1 MRGVVYLRAFPGGP
15 SRNDMPSDYLDTK
28 RRSLEQAALTNV
40 IAANAINRD
49 AIIEFLDQFEMPNA
63 ITLLRREPE
72 ENAILFANLAFTRHF
87 LGARPQILL
96 HTVLNFVCT
105 RLAVMRFVR
114 RFIDTLFVKGRSVG
128 SISTYTGDRR
138 RFFTRVTSYRFRG
151 FDNDDY
157 ALSFIEPLRELTRRR
172 RRG

>member
-1 MRGVVYLRAFPGGP
+1 M
-15 SRNDMPSDYLDTK
+15 SSDYLDAK

-63 ITLLRREPE
+63 ITVLRREPE
-72 ENAILFANLAFTRHF
+72 DNAILFANLAFTRHF
-87 LGARPQILL
+87 LGARPQFVLA
-96 HTVLNFVCT
+96 TVLNFVCN
-105 RLAVMRFVR
+105 RLIVIGFVR
-114 RFIDTLFVKGRSVG
+114 RFIDTLFAKGRSAG
-128 SISTYTGDRR
+128 AISTYTGDRR

-157 ALSFIEPLRELTRRR
+157 ALSFIEPLREMTRRR

>member
-1 MRGVVYLRAFPGGP
+1 
-15 SRNDMPSDYLDTK
+15 MPSDYLDGK

-49 AIIEFLDQFEMPNA
+49 AIIDFLDQFEMPNA
-63 ITLLRREPE
+63 ITVLRREPAD
-72 ENAILFANLAFTRHF
+72 NAILFANLAFTRHF
-87 LGARPQILL
+87 VGTRPQVVLS
-96 HTVLNFVCT
+96 TVLNFICT
-105 RLAVMRFVR
+105 RLAVIGFVQ
-114 RFIDTLFVKGRSVG
+114 RFIDTLFAKGRSAG

-138 RFFTRVTSYRFRG
+138 RFLTRITSYRFRG

-157 ALSFIEPLRELTRRR
+157 ALSFVEPVREVTRRR